1 MAKTTIPA
9 GYFAAGSIATA
20 DLADDAITSAKIAD
34 NAITAAMIPNA
45 TALTLDGGLTVD
57 NITINGTEIDL
68 SSGDLTVDVAGNL
81 ILAPGTDEVRLVG
94 GSNDTA
100 FGKFYSSGG
109 NFYIN
114 MPTQDKDIIFS
125 GNDGGTTITA
135 MTIDM
140 SEGGRVG
147 IGTAS
152 PSELLHLTASS
163 GHARL
168 RTDNGTVT
176 TFSGADS
183 ANSMLIGTSTNHAV
197 RFVTNDSEIARFDTS
212 GNLGIGTTSPGH
224 ILHIQDTDPVVA
236 ITTDAD
242 GEAAELRLMEDAA
255 GTQHGGFIRYEG
267 NGDYVQIGHYNSG
280 TEMMGWSMNDSG
292 NVGIGTT
299 NANTLLHLTK
309 ASENA
314 DVDFIKMQMSGWAG
328 SSGQVKN
335 IAWSDGTNV
344 CAIGPEFTTNKV
356 NMHFHSFYNGG
367 YTTETTKLF
376 TINGDGNIDAPNGD
390 ITADNIYSGASG
402 LETQIVSFPNTT
414 SYPNN
419 STYSFTL
426 TAAQAPLGSRVIMG
440 IWITSGNSGGDQY
453 MYLTQGQGHGP
464 RLLLHVDD
472 WYYNDGA
479 MSMYKIDNAADRDF
493 NVTHGTIVATN
504 SNDFRRVYY
513 YGYIMDN

>member
-1 MAKTTIPA
+1 MAKTTIQA

-34 NAITAAMIPNA
+34 NAITAAMVPNA

-100 FGKFYSSGG
+100 FGKFYSSSG

-125 GNDGGTTITA
+125 GNDGGASITA

-147 IGTAS
+147 IG
-152 PSELLHLTASS
+152 
-163 GHARL
+163 
-168 RTDNGTVT
+168 N
-176 TFSGADS
+176 
-183 ANSMLIGTSTNHAV
+183 
-197 RFVTNDSEIARFDTS
+197 
-212 GNLGIGTTSPGH
+212 TSPGH

-255 GTQHGGFIRYEG
+255 GTTHGGFLRYEG

-280 TEMMGWSMNDSG
+280 TEMVGLNMDESG
-292 NVGIGTT
+292 DIAIGTT
-299 NANTLLHLTK
+299 NAFGTTSNRTCVSVNGTSSVSLNVGTGGSQR
-309 ASENA
+309 AYMYS
-314 DVDFIKMQMSGWAG
+314 DG
-328 SSGQVKN
+328 SSGVV
-335 IAWSDGTNV
+335 STVG
-344 CAIGPEFTTNKV
+344 AIPLKLGVNDQNK
-356 NMHFHSFYNGG
+356 
-367 YTTETTKLF
+367 
-376 TINGDGNIDAPNGD
+376 
-390 ITADNIYSGASG
+390 TATLNTSGQFSAANIYDGAAGSQ
-402 LETQIVSFPNTT
+402 TQIVNFPCT
-414 SYPNN
+414 STYPNN
-419 STYSFTL
+419 SQYSFSL
-426 TAAQAPLGSRVIMG
+426 TASQAPLGSYVILG
-440 IWITSGNSGGDQY
+440 TRISSGNSGGDQY
-453 MYLTQGQGHGP
+453 LYVTQGQAHGP
-464 RLLLHVDD
+464 GIYSYVGT

-479 MSMYKIDNAADRDF
+479 ASVYKIDNSADRDF

-504 SNDFRRVYY
+504 SNDFRRIYY
-513 YGYIMDN
+513 YGYFMDN

>member
-9 GYFAAGSIATA
+9 GYFAAGSIATADIADDAVTADKLAANSVVSASIVNGTIATA

-81 ILAPGTDEVRLVG
+81 ILAPGTDEVRLIG

-100 FGKFYSSGG
+100 FGKFFASSG

-147 IGTAS
+147 IG
-152 PSELLHLTASS
+152 
-163 GHARL
+163 
-168 RTDNGTVT
+168 N
-176 TFSGADS
+176 
-183 ANSMLIGTSTNHAV
+183 
-197 RFVTNDSEIARFDTS
+197 
-212 GNLGIGTTSPGH
+212 TSPGH

-280 TEMMGWSMNDSG
+280 TEMMGWSMDDSG

-299 NANTLLHLTK
+299 NADTLLHLTK

-367 YTTETTKLF
+367 YKTETTKLF

-390 ITADNIYSGASG
+390 ITADNIYAGATGSQTE
-402 LETQIVSFPNTT
+402 LVSFPNTT

-419 STYSFTL
+419 STYTITL

-440 IWITSGNSGGDQY
+440 IWISSGNSGGDQY
-453 MYLTQGQGHGP
+453 CYLVHSTAKGP

-479 MSMYKIDNAADRDF
+479 MSMYKIDSSSDRTF

-504 SNDFRRVYY
+504 SNDFRKIYY

>member
-34 NAITAAMIPNA
+34 NAITAAMVPNA

-100 FGKFYSSGG
+100 FGKFYASSG
-109 NFYIN
+109 NFFIN

-125 GNDGGTTITA
+125 GNDGGSSISP
-135 MTIDM
+135 MIIDM
-140 SEGGRVG
+140 SAGGKVG
-147 IGTAS
+147 IGTAT
-152 PSELLHLTASS
+152 PTHGLTVSDEILDDSS
-163 GHARL
+163 SR
-168 RTDNGTVT
+168 RIT
-176 TFSGADS
+176 
-183 ANSMLIGTSTNHAV
+183 IKSTNHGANAGY
-197 RFVTNDSEIARFDTS
+197 RF
-212 GNLGIGTTSPGH
+212 TTES
-224 ILHIQDTDPVVA
+224 
-236 ITTDAD
+236 AD
-242 GEAAELRLMEDAA
+242 GSTRSGGLYFKPENTADNSYLSLSADDSSGQLVVRA
-255 GTQHGGFIRYEG
+255 G
-267 NGDYVQIGHYNSG
+267 
-280 TEMMGWSMNDSG
+280 G
-292 NVGIGTT
+292 NVGIG
-299 NANTLLHLTK
+299 NEAPDTLLHLTK

-367 YTTETTKLF
+367 YKTETTKLF

-390 ITADNIYSGASG
+390 ITADNIYAGASG
-402 LETQIVSFPNTT
+402 QETQIVNFPCT
-414 SYPNN
+414 STYPNG

-426 TAAQAPLGSRVIMG
+426 TASQAPLGSYVILGTRVS
-440 IWITSGNSGGDQY
+440 SGNSGGDQY
-453 MYLTQGQGHGP
+453 IHVVQSNAHGP
-464 RLLLHVDD
+464 GLYSYVGT
-472 WYYNDGA
+472 WYYNSGA
-479 MSMYKIDNAADRDF
+479 ASVYKVDVAGDRTF

-513 YGYIMDN
+513 YGYFMDN

>member
-9 GYFAAGSIATA
+9 GYFAAGSIATADIADDAVTADKLAANSVVSASIVNGTIATA

-34 NAITAAMIPNA
+34 NAITAAMVPNA

-100 FGKFYSSGG
+100 FGKFYASSG

-125 GNDGGTTITA
+125 GNDGGASITA

-147 IGTAS
+147 IG
-152 PSELLHLTASS
+152 
-163 GHARL
+163 
-168 RTDNGTVT
+168 N
-176 TFSGADS
+176 
-183 ANSMLIGTSTNHAV
+183 
-197 RFVTNDSEIARFDTS
+197 
-212 GNLGIGTTSPGH
+212 TSPGH

-255 GTQHGGFIRYEG
+255 GTQHGGFLRYEG

-280 TEMMGWSMNDSG
+280 TEMIGLNMDESG
-292 NVGIGTT
+292 DIAIGATNAFGTTSNRTCVSVNGTSSVSLNVGTGGSQR
-299 NANTLLHLTK
+299 AYMY
-309 ASENA
+309 S
-314 DVDFIKMQMSGWAG
+314 DG
-328 SSGQVKN
+328 SSAAVSTVGSIPLKLGVNDQNKTATLNTSGQFS
-335 IAWSDGTNV
+335 A
-344 CAIGPEFTTNKV
+344 E
-356 NMHFHSFYNGG
+356 
-367 YTTETTKLF
+367 
-376 TINGDGNIDAPNGD
+376 
-390 ITADNIYSGASG
+390 NIYDGATGS
-402 LETQIVSFPNTT
+402 ETQIVNFPCT
-414 SYPNN
+414 STYPNV
-419 STYSFTL
+419 STYTFSL
-426 TAAQAPLGSRVIMG
+426 SASQAPLGSRVIMG
-440 IWITSGNSGGDQY
+440 IRISCGSHGGDQY
-453 MYLTQGQGHGP
+453 MYLTQNNGKGP
-464 RLLLHVDD
+464 GLYQFVGT

-479 MSMYKIDNAADRDF
+479 MSMYKIDATGDRNF
-493 NVTHGTIVATN
+493 TVTHGTIVATN

>member
-100 FGKFYSSGG
+100 FGKFYASSG

-125 GNDGGTTITA
+125 GNDGGASITA

-212 GNLGIGTTSPGH
+212 GNLGIGTTSPEEA
-224 ILHIQDTDPVVA
+224 LHVSGNMVLDRAAPRLFFQTGSTHYNWKVAAQDSTNKAFEIASGEV
-236 ITTDAD
+236 DAD
-242 GEAAELRLMEDAA
+242 ANSDTYTPRFVIA
-255 GTQHGGFIRYEG
+255 GDT
-267 NGDYVQIGHYNSG
+267 G
-280 TEMMGWSMNDSG
+280 T
-292 NVGIGTT
+292 
-299 NANTLLHLTK
+299 
-309 ASENA
+309 
-314 DVDFIKMQMSGWAG
+314 VD
-328 SSGQVKN
+328 N
-335 IAWSDGTNV
+335 
-344 CAIGPEFTTNKV
+344 
-356 NMHFHSFYNGG
+356 
-367 YTTETTKLF
+367 
-376 TINGDGNIDAPNGD
+376 PNGD
-390 ITADNIYSGASG
+390 ITADNIYAGASG
-402 LETQIVSFPNTT
+402 LQTELVSFPCT
-414 SYPNN
+414 STYPNN
-419 STYSFTL
+419 STYTLTL

-440 IWITSGNSGGDQY
+440 IWISSGNSGGDQY
-453 MYLTQGQGHGP
+453 CYLVQGQAHGP
-464 RLLLHVDD
+464 RLMQHVDS

-479 MSMYKIDNAADRDF
+479 MSMFKIDNAADRDF

-504 SNDFRRVYY
+504 SNDFRKIYY